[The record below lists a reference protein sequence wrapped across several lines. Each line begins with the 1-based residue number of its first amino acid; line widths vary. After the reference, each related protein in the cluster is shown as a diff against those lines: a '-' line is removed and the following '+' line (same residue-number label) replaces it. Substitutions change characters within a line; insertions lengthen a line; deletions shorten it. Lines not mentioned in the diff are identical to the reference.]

1 MKRREL
7 LRHAALGAISV
18 ALSGMMPLRSAVAGV
33 LPVHPFFG
41 NSFPDVAGVETALDS
56 YLGKPLVLN
65 FWATWCA
72 PCVKEM
78 PDLDL
83 LHTKYPGIQFVGL
96 AVDTTVNVEKFL
108 KKLRVS
114 YPVLIA
120 GHGGI
125 QQMRELGN
133 KQGGLPYTLVFDKDG
148 QVAHE
153 VLGQIKPAD
162 LERQLQGLE
171 ASR

>member
-7 LRHAALGAISV
+7 FGHAALGALGV
-18 ALSGMMPLRSAVAGV
+18 ALTGMMPLRSVMASA
-33 LPVHPFFG
+33 LPAHPFFG
-41 NSFPDVAGVETALDS
+41 NSFPDVTGVETGLDS

-65 FWATWCA
+65 FWATWCP

-108 KKLRVS
+108 KKVRVS

-125 QQMRELGN
+125 QKMRELGN
-133 KQGGLPYTLVFDKDG
+133 KQGGLPYTLVFNQNG
-148 QVAHE
+148 QIAHE
-153 VLGQIKPAD
+153 VLGQINPTD
-162 LERQLQGLE
+162 LERQLQGLD
-171 ASR
+171 APR

>member
-18 ALSGMMPLRSAVAGV
+18 ALYGM
-33 LPVHPFFG
+33 LPVRAAAARALPAHPFFG
-41 NSFPDVAGVETALDS
+41 NSFPDVTGAETGLDS

-78 PDLDL
+78 PDLEL
-83 LHTKYPGIQFVGL
+83 LHKKYPGIQFLGL

-108 KKLRVS
+108 KKIPVS

-125 QQMRELGN
+125 KQMRELGN
-133 KQGGLPYTLVFDKDG
+133 KQGGLPYTLVFDKHG
-148 QVAHE
+148 QIAHE